1 MCKHVFFLS
10 WYRTYQADQLSYQ
23 GLQAVLGVPV
33 AREDQA
39 FPSARLA
46 QEVLPG
52 LQGHQVLVVQAVAEE
67 EVGQELGVWSK
78 GYSRYQNILV
88 SSKMDSCSH
97 KGKLHV

>member
-1 MCKHVFFLS
+1 M
-10 WYRTYQADQLSYQ
+10 
-23 GLQAVLGVPV
+23 
-33 AREDQA
+33 
-39 FPSARLA
+39 A

-88 SSKMDSCSH
+88 SSKMDNCSH